1 MENRERPRRPT
12 PEPGTSDSSRTLRFK
27 LEEAASIP
35 TARFWTAGKA
45 KTLKEK
51 NLSGIYIPGDC
62 PMSCMWTDKRGA
74 RLGLRSKQERER
86 KFSKVGEA
94 TGVETFWI
102 WEQMS

>member
-1 MENRERPRRPT
+1 MENCERPRRPT
-12 PEPGTSDSSRTLRFK
+12 PEPGSSDSSRTLWFK

-62 PMSCMWTDKRGA
+62 PMSCIWTDKRGA
-74 RLGLRSKQERER
+74 RLGLRTKQERER
-86 KFSKVGEA
+86 RFLR
-94 TGVETFWI
+94 
-102 WEQMS
+102 